1 MTSYF
6 FDLKYSDNINS
17 KIYAKKYNNIEY
29 IGISSLYLLN
39 NNSKLGLGQYGP
51 NISINNNYSGNIK
64 NDSITLLTINNLNTW
79 SIVFFSNIYD
89 FNSGNNDNF
98 IIHIPNTNISINI
111 SYSSKK
117 LYYKLNGN
125 IEEKFPRN

>member
-64 NDSITLLTINNLNTW
+64 NDSITLLTIKDKLPVELV
-79 SIVFFSNIYD
+79 IH
-89 FNSGNNDNF
+89 F
-98 IIHIPNTNISINI
+98 I
-111 SYSSKK
+111 
-117 LYYKLNGN
+117 LW
-125 IEEKFPRN
+125 